1 MILKWGD
8 IMYTLSWHQG
18 GEKNVH
24 QAHNRRE
31 PHAAGKDSS
40 IDSRLTPNNIILI
53 DIPIREAYH
62 KLFDKSV
69 SEYNS
74 RTRAS
79 RQIGDYYTY
88 IGKSNKQQAYEAIIQ
103 LGSKA
108 EGSPEKAIEAYKRY
122 IADWKRRNPNMLL
135 IGAYIH
141 CDEDGAVH
149 LHIDYIPVAE
159 CNRGMRMQNS
169 LTRALANQGFKTQN
183 QDGRQV
189 TAQIQWE
196 QSERDCMREICRELG
211 IDLYK
216 QGIGRKRHL
225 TVKEYKDCQD
235 MIREAKAELT
245 NIEHDKI
252 IADFDKMELD
262 QQIRITE
269 SKKQKLY
276 DEINGLQQQARK
288 DNQQIQELQKQISR
302 QKKEKQGLK
311 HQIEITENKKQK
323 LYNEIYGL
331 QQQTRKGKQ
340 QVQELQQQVKNL
352 QVQSQKYANDNA
364 GLQKEIE
371 QQSAVIARNNRKIAK
386 QQQDIQCYDNMKQA
400 LGELQDW
407 LSYDT
412 YIHSVI
418 DKMPV
423 FYQGI
428 MPEFLKN
435 RHEKYYND
443 NIKPIA
449 DYTNCLADEIQTN
462 EQYIDDDEI
471 EL

>member
-31 PHAAGKDSS
+31 PHAVGKDSS

-53 DIPIREAYH
+53 DIPIRDAYH
-62 KLFDKSV
+62 KLFDGSV

-74 RTRAS
+74 KTRAS
-79 RQIGDYYTY
+79 RQINDYYTY
-88 IGKSNKQQAYEAIIQ
+88 IGKSNKQQAYEAIVQ

-122 IADWKRRNPNMLL
+122 IADWQRRNPNMVL

-149 LHIDYIPVAE
+149 LHIDYIPVAA
-159 CNRGMRMQNS
+159 CNRGMKIQNS

-183 QDGRQV
+183 LEGKQV

-196 QSERDCMREICRELG
+196 QSERDYMREICRELG
-211 IDLYK
+211 IDLHK

-262 QQIRITE
+262 QSIRIIE
-269 SKKQKLY
+269 SKNQKLHQEY
-276 DEINGLQQQARK
+276 KNFQQQMQQIKTEISSIKSDKEIYSFDKQALLMENKKLRETKHGLQSQIEKLQSESKELKQQMTRMEEKIKNKKETYDFWEKAASEK
-288 DNQQIQELQKQISR
+288 QDCCALLNSKIDDLGEIYENQFEEIDRALQIVNILQQEEPIYYDELQKRIDIPTTNIS
-302 QKKEKQGLK
+302 EF
-311 HQIEITENKKQK
+311 N
-323 LYNEIYGL
+323 
-331 QQQTRKGKQ
+331 
-340 QVQELQQQVKNL
+340 
-352 QVQSQKYANDNA
+352 
-364 GLQKEIE
+364 
-371 QQSAVIARNNRKIAK
+371 
-386 QQQDIQCYDNMKQA
+386 YD
-400 LGELQDW
+400 
-407 LSYDT
+407 
-412 YIHSVI
+412 
-418 DKMPV
+418 
-423 FYQGI
+423 
-428 MPEFLKN
+428 
-435 RHEKYYND
+435 
-443 NIKPIA
+443 
-449 DYTNCLADEIQTN
+449 DE
-462 EQYIDDDEI
+462 EI

>member
-1 MILKWGD
+1 MYGVQRSEKYKRQDIAGIQKEATRTADHYNNDVDTGRSQYNITLIDCGD
-8 IMYTLSWHQG
+8 WMQQINDTIANTGVRM
-18 GEKNVH
+18 
-24 QAHNRRE
+24 R
-31 PHAAGKDSS
+31 KDSVLAIGSVYTATGEFFNRQAGETKQEWNNRVLGYFNDCLDWHIKTYCQGNRDLVLSAVIHQDETTLHLQTYSMPIIDRGNGKYALSAKS
-40 IDSRLTPNNIILI
+40 IMGNKKDYTNRVDSFYNDVSKKYGLERGERTPEGQVAKKHI
-53 DIPIREAYH
+53 ETQKY
-62 KLFDKSV
+62 KLLKM
-69 SEYNS
+69 
-74 RTRAS
+74 
-79 RQIGDYYTY
+79 
-88 IGKSNKQQAYEAIIQ
+88 QQ
-103 LGSKA
+103 
-108 EGSPEKAIEAYKRY
+108 
-122 IADWKRRNPNMLL
+122 
-135 IGAYIH
+135 
-141 CDEDGAVH
+141 
-149 LHIDYIPVAE
+149 
-159 CNRGMRMQNS
+159 
-169 LTRALANQGFKTQN
+169 
-183 QDGRQV
+183 
-189 TAQIQWE
+189 
-196 QSERDCMREICRELG
+196 
-211 IDLYK
+211 DL
-216 QGIGRKRHL
+216 QE
-225 TVKEYKDCQD
+225 T
-235 MIREAKAELT
+235 KAELT
-245 NIEHDKI
+245 SIEQDKI

-288 DNQQIQELQKQISR
+288 DNQQIQQLQEKISH

-340 QVQELQQQVKNL
+340 QVQELQQQINDK
-352 QVQSQKYANDNA
+352 QKQLTDLNMQTKKCMTDNA

-371 QQSAVIARNNRKIAK
+371 QQSAVIARNNKKIAK

>member
-62 KLFDKSV
+62 KLFDGSV

-74 RTRAS
+74 RARDS
-79 RQIGDYYTY
+79 RQINDYYTY
-88 IGKSNKQQAYEAIIQ
+88 IGKSNKQQAYEAIVQ

-108 EGSPEKAIEAYKRY
+108 EGSPDKAVEAYKMY
-122 IADWKRRNPNMLL
+122 VADWQRRNPNMVL

-159 CNRGMRMQNS
+159 CNRGMKIQNS

-183 QDGRQV
+183 LDGKQV

-196 QSERDCMREICRELG
+196 QAERDCMREICRELG
-211 IDLYK
+211 IDLHK

-225 TVKEYKDCQD
+225 SVREYKDCQD
-235 MIREAKAELT
+235 QIRQAKTELAVIESDKSIAE
-245 NIEHDKI
+245 
-252 IADFDKMELD
+252 FDKLALMQENKRLRNSNQD
-262 QQIRITE
+262 LKDHNQNLENQIV
-269 SKKQKLY
+269 
-276 DEINGLQQQARK
+276 D
-288 DNQQIQELQKQISR
+288 LQKQLEICQFQLNDVDADLQDAYS
-302 QKKEKQGLK
+302 ELDEAKQELNDYPRN
-311 HQIEITENKKQK
+311 NKWVTNV
-323 LYNEIYGL
+323 YNAANELDNAMSDLYGL
-331 QQQTRKGKQ
+331 LTT
-340 QVQELQQQVKNL
+340 
-352 QVQSQKYANDNA
+352 D
-364 GLQKEIE
+364 E
-371 QQSAVIARNNRKIAK
+371 QHKAFDDVYNVL
-386 QQQDIQCYDNMKQA
+386 DNMY
-400 LGELQDW
+400 ELYQD
-407 LSYDT
+407 
-412 YIHSVI
+412 
-418 DKMPV
+418 
-423 FYQGI
+423 YQ
-428 MPEFLKN
+428 
-435 RHEKYYND
+435 YS
-443 NIKPIA
+443 
-449 DYTNCLADEIQTN
+449 
-462 EQYIDDDEI
+462 DDDL

>member
-1 MILKWGD
+1 MTTMYGIQRSEKYKRQD
-8 IMYTLSWHQG
+8 IAGIQAEATRTAKHYNNDVDINKSQYNITLIDCSDWMQKINDTIADTG
-18 GEKNVH
+18 VKV
-24 QAHNRRE
+24 R
-31 PHAAGKDSS
+31 KDSVLV
-40 IDSRLTPNNIILI
+40 IGGVYTATGEFFNRQAW
-53 DIPIREAYH
+53 E
-62 KLFDKSV
+62 
-69 SEYNS
+69 
-74 RTRAS
+74 S
-79 RQIGDYYTY
+79 RQEWQEKVLGYFNDCLDWHIKTYCQGNRDLVLSAVIHQDETTLHLQTYSMPIIDRGNGKYALSAKTIMGNKKDYTNRVDSFYNDVSKKYGLERGERTPEGQKAKKHIETQKY
-88 IGKSNKQQAYEAIIQ
+88 KLLKMQQE
-103 LGSKA
+103 
-108 EGSPEKAIEAYKRY
+108 
-122 IADWKRRNPNMLL
+122 
-135 IGAYIH
+135 
-141 CDEDGAVH
+141 
-149 LHIDYIPVAE
+149 
-159 CNRGMRMQNS
+159 
-169 LTRALANQGFKTQN
+169 LT
-183 QDGRQV
+183 
-189 TAQIQWE
+189 
-196 QSERDCMREICRELG
+196 
-211 IDLYK
+211 
-216 QGIGRKRHL
+216 
-225 TVKEYKDCQD
+225 
-235 MIREAKAELT
+235 EAKAELT

-276 DEINGLQQQARK
+276 DEINGLQEK
-288 DNQQIQELQKQISR
+288 ISH

-340 QVQELQQQVKNL
+340 QVQELQQQINDK
-352 QVQSQKYANDNA
+352 QKQLTDLNMQTKKCMTDNA

-386 QQQDIQCYDNMKQA
+386 QQQDIQCYDNIKQA

-423 FYQGI
+423 FYKGI

-462 EQYIDDDEI
+462 EQYIDDEEI